1 MNVHETQQLCR
12 LVACFCPSQKFDQH
26 SPAAWALV
34 LSKVSFDDAQEAV
47 TNLAGLP
54 LEPGKAR
61 YIEPGHIIAQVRSI
75 RDKRLSAS
83 TTAEPPPDVADDT
96 EAYLTWL
103 RASRAN
109 AANRREIA

>member
-61 YIEPGHIIAQVRSI
+61 YIEPGHIIGETKRI

-83 TTAEPPPDVADDT
+83 VAKEPPPEVADDP
-96 EAYLTWL
+96 EAYVAWL

-109 AANRREIA
+109 AARKEIA